1 MKVSLSTRE
10 MFENQVGLNNRLK
23 DVVDKRITLLK
34 HPRWHYESRVKSLES
49 FALKV
54 ETGRFKNPTR
64 LEDFFA
70 CTLVVT
76 NASEID
82 AANELICKTFALD
95 NRRPERATWTHK
107 SPDSFPFDDLRLYV
121 TLGKDSTL
129 PESDLDNIL
138 FEVQIK
144 TFLQHA
150 WSIATHDLI
159 YKSDAANWGKER
171 IAYQIK
177 AMLEHAELSIQEV
190 ERLADNPS
198 LAKENKQTEEIR
210 KIIELLKRHWSGDE
224 LPQDIR
230 RLAQNINQLLDV
242 LGVKI
247 NRLDRILDSEKEKT
261 DGYLPLNLSPYG
273 VIVQS
278 LFRYEKSK
286 MVLLLTSE
294 KEKVSVVIHPE
305 IELPEDIDQ
314 KTCRNAIF
322 ITRPIP

>member
-1 MKVSLSTRE
+1 
-10 MFENQVGLNNRLK
+10 MFEDQLNLNNRLK
-23 DVVDKRITLLK
+23 VEVDKRVTLLK
-34 HPRWHYESRVKSLES
+34 YPRWHYESRVKSLES

-82 AANELICKTFALD
+82 AANELICKNFALD
-95 NRRPERATWTHK
+95 KRRPEQANWTDK
-107 SPDSFPFDDLRLYV
+107 SSNSFPFDDLRLYV
-121 TLGKDSTL
+121 TLGNDPKM

-150 WSIATHDLI
+150 WSIATHDLV
-159 YKSDAANWGKER
+159 YKSDSAYWSKER

-190 ERLADNPS
+190 DRLAESPS
-198 LAKENKQTEEIR
+198 LSKENKQTRGIR
-210 KIIELLKRHWSGDE
+210 KSIEMLKKYWCEDE
-224 LPQDIR
+224 LPYDIR
-230 RLAQNINQLLDV
+230 RLAENINQLLDA
-242 LGVKI
+242 LGVEVKRVDKI
-247 NRLDRILDSEKEKT
+247 LNIEKEKT
-261 DGYLPLNLSPYG
+261 GGNLPLNLSPYG

-278 LFRYEKSK
+278 LFRHEKSK
-286 MVLLLTSE
+286 MVSLLTRE
-294 KEKVSVVIHPE
+294 KEKVRVVIHPE
-305 IELPEDIDQ
+305 IELPQDIDQ
-314 KTCRNAIF
+314 RECQNAIF
-322 ITRPIP
+322 ITRPIL